1 MLNVIKKII
10 EKYKS
15 GAFREMWNETKCLYS
30 YAAKYKWLIVIYIVI
45 GLFATG
51 LALAASLVT
60 KNLINEVLGG
70 KISAAAVA
78 RYVFLGLSGI
88 AVSALNRRLSAQISR
103 RVNNEIRADVFV
115 KFISTTWE

>member
-1 MLNVIKKII
+1 MLKKII

-15 GAFREMWNETKCLYS
+15 GAFREMWNETKWLYS
-30 YAAKYKWLIVIYIVI
+30 YAAKYRWLIALYIAI

-70 KISAAAVA
+70 KIAAAAVA
-78 RYVFLGLSGI
+78 VYVFLGLSGI
-88 AVSALNRRLSAQISR
+88 AVYAVQQVA
-103 RVNNEIRADVFV
+103 
-115 KFISTTWE
+115 